1 MLMKWRLTSDAP
13 GNANLPIGGLG
24 GANRERYAASMTLD
38 FHGVLPVPPLARQN
52 DSRRSIDFAQ
62 NERLVRHMAQGGIT
76 RLIYGGNALLYHIT
90 LADYEPLLDWLS
102 GFKSQFL
109 VIPSVGPSYGRAM
122 DQAPL
127 LRQHRFPCALA
138 LPCGDPRDALGLEQ
152 GLREIAAACETPLLA
167 YLKDE
172 NNFGADKEAGLDAV
186 ARLIDSGVCVGI
198 KYAVVRDDP
207 SKDKYLESLLQRV
220 DRSKVISGIGER
232 PAICHLRD
240 FGLNGFTT
248 GSGCIAPRL
257 SNEIFEACSR
267 ADYDAARTL
276 RADFLPLEDLRD
288 AWGPSK
294 VLHFAT
300 ALAGLSETGPILPYS
315 SPLSAAQQEQLA
327 AVAQALVARNSAARG
342 LAHILQL

>member
-1 MLMKWRLTSDAP
+1 M
-13 GNANLPIGGLG
+13 PI
-24 GANRERYAASMTLD
+24 SLD
-38 FHGVLPVPPLARQN
+38 FRGVLPVPPLARKN
-52 DSRRSIDFAQ
+52 DARRSLDIAENDK
-62 NERLVRHMAQGGIT
+62 LVRHMGEGGIT

-90 LADYEPLLDWLS
+90 LADYEPMLEWLA
-102 GFKSQFL
+102 GLNRDFF

-127 LRQHRFPCALA
+127 LRKYRFPCVMV

-152 GLREIAAACETPLLA
+152 GMREIADACQSPLLA

-172 NNFGADKEAGLDAV
+172 GNFGSDKEAGLDAV

-198 KYAVVRDDP
+198 KYAVVRANP
-207 SKDKYLESLLQRV
+207 SEDRYLESLLRRV

-257 SNEIFEACSR
+257 SNDLFDACVR
-267 ADYDAARTL
+267 GDYATAAAIREP
-276 RADFLPLEDLRD
+276 FLPLEDLRD

-300 ALAGLSETGPILPYS
+300 ALSGVSATGPILPYF
-315 SPLSAAQQEQLA
+315 SPLSAAQEKQLA
-327 AVAQALVARNSAARG
+327 EVSQALLARNAAGALAAQA
-342 LAHILQL
+342 I

>member
-1 MLMKWRLTSDAP
+1 
-13 GNANLPIGGLG
+13 
-24 GANRERYAASMTLD
+24 MTLD
-38 FHGVLPVPPLARQN
+38 FHGVLAVPTLSRKN
-52 DSRRSIDFAQ
+52 DSRRAIDFAQ
-62 NERLVRHMAQGGIT
+62 NDRLVRHMADGGIT

-90 LADYEPLLDWLS
+90 LADYQELLDWLS
-102 GFKSQFL
+102 GLSFDGV

-122 DQAPL
+122 DQALL
-127 LRQHRFPCALA
+127 LRKHRFPCALA

-152 GLREIAAACETPLLA
+152 GLREIADACETPLLA

-186 ARLIDSGVCVGI
+186 ARLIDSGVFVGI

-207 SKDKYLESLLQRV
+207 SKDKYLESLLRRV

-267 ADYDAARTL
+267 GDYGAAQTL
-276 RADFLPLEDLRD
+276 RAEFLPLEDLRD

-300 ALAGLSETGPILPYS
+300 ALAGLSGTGPILPYS
-315 SPLSAAQQEQLA
+315 SPLSAEQLEQLKG
-327 AVAQALVARNSAARG
+327 VAQALLARNAASMMAAR
-342 LAHILQL
+342 

>member
-1 MLMKWRLTSDAP
+1 
-13 GNANLPIGGLG
+13 
-24 GANRERYAASMTLD
+24 
-38 FHGVLPVPPLARQN
+38 VPPLARQN
-52 DSRRSIDFAQ
+52 DSRRSIDFSQ
-62 NERLVRHMAQGGIT
+62 NDKLVRHMAEGGIT

>member
-1 MLMKWRLTSDAP
+1 
-13 GNANLPIGGLG
+13 
-24 GANRERYAASMTLD
+24 MTLD
-38 FHGVLPVPPLARQN
+38 FLGVLPVPPLARKH

-62 NERLVRHMAQGGIT
+62 NDRLVRHMAGGRIS

-90 LADYEPLLDWLS
+90 LADYEPLIEWLS
-102 GFKSQFL
+102 GLTSEFL
-109 VIPSVGPSYGRAM
+109 VIPSAGPSYGRAM

-127 LRQHRFPCALA
+127 LRKHRFPCVMV
-138 LPCGDPRDALGLEQ
+138 LPCADPRDAHGLEQ
-152 GLREIAAACETPLLA
+152 GLREIGDACEAPLLA

-186 ARLIDSGVCVGI
+186 ARLIDSGICVGV

-207 SKDKYLESLLQRV
+207 SKDKYLESLLRRV

-240 FGLNGFTT
+240 FGLQGFTT

-257 SNEIFEACSR
+257 SNQIFEACMR
-267 ADYDAARTL
+267 RDYDAAELL
-276 RADFLPLEDLRD
+276 RAEFLPLEDLRD

-300 ALAGLSETGPILPYS
+300 ALAGLSDTGPILPYS
-315 SPLSAAQQEQLA
+315 SPLSAEQLEQLKG
-327 AVAQALVARNSAARG
+327 VAQALLARNAASMMAAR
-342 LAHILQL
+342 

>member
-1 MLMKWRLTSDAP
+1 
-13 GNANLPIGGLG
+13 
-24 GANRERYAASMTLD
+24 MTLD
-38 FHGVLPVPPLARQN
+38 FRGVLPVPPLARKN

-62 NERLVRHMAQGGIT
+62 NDRLVRHIRAGEIT

-102 GFKSQFL
+102 GLKSEFL
-109 VIPSVGPSYGRAM
+109 VIPSAGPSYGRAM

-127 LRQHRFPCALA
+127 LRKHEFPCVMV
-138 LPCGDPRDALGLEQ
+138 LPCGDPRDARGLEQ
-152 GLREIAAACETPLLA
+152 GLREIGDACETPLLA

-186 ARLIDSGVCVGI
+186 ARLIDSGICVGV

-207 SKDKYLESLLQRV
+207 SKDKYLEGLLRRV
-220 DRSKVISGIGER
+220 DRGKVISGIGER
-232 PAICHLRD
+232 PAICHMRD
-240 FGLNGFTT
+240 FGLQGFTT

-257 SNEIFEACSR
+257 SNQIFDACMR
-267 ADYDAARTL
+267 RDYDAAEPL
-276 RADFLPLEDLRD
+276 RAEFLPLEDLRD

-300 ALAGLSETGPILPYS
+300 ALAGLSDTGPILPYS
-315 SPLSAAQQEQLA
+315 SPLSAGQLEQLKG
-327 AVAQALVARNSAARG
+327 VAQTLLARNAASMMAAR
-342 LAHILQL
+342 

>member
-1 MLMKWRLTSDAP
+1 
-13 GNANLPIGGLG
+13 
-24 GANRERYAASMTLD
+24 MTLD
-38 FHGVLPVPPLARQN
+38 FRGVLPVPPLARKN
-52 DSRRSIDFAQ
+52 DPRRSIDFVQ
-62 NERLVRHMAQGGIT
+62 NDRLVRHMADGGIT
-76 RLIYGGNALLYHIT
+76 RLIYGGNALLYHIA

-102 GFKSQFL
+102 GLKSRFL
-109 VIPSVGPSYGRAM
+109 TIPSVGPSYGRAM

-127 LRQHRFPCALA
+127 LRKHRFPCVLA

-152 GLREIAAACETPLLA
+152 GLREIAGACETPLLA

-207 SKDKYLESLLQRV
+207 SKDSYLEGLLRRV

-240 FGLNGFTT
+240 FRLNGFTT
-248 GSGCIAPRL
+248 GSGCLAPRL
-257 SNEIFEACSR
+257 SNEIFASCSR
-267 ADYDAARTL
+267 GDYDEARAL
-276 RADFLPLEDLRD
+276 RAEFLPLEDLRD

-300 ALAGLSETGPILPYS
+300 ALAGLSDTGPILPYS
-315 SPLSAAQQEQLA
+315 SPLSAAQMDQLA
-327 AVAQALVARNSAARG
+327 GVAQALVAKNAAARAVVG
-342 LAHILQL
+342 QPA

>member
-1 MLMKWRLTSDAP
+1 M
-13 GNANLPIGGLG
+13 
-24 GANRERYAASMTLD
+24 LD
-38 FHGVLPVPPLARQN
+38 FHGVLPVPPLARKN

-62 NERLVRHMAQGGIT
+62 NEKLVRHMAEGGIT

-90 LADYEPLLDWLS
+90 LADYQELLDWLS
-102 GFKSQFL
+102 GLAFDGV

-122 DQAPL
+122 DQAPP
-127 LRQHRFPCALA
+127 LRKHRFPCALA

-152 GLREIAAACETPLLA
+152 GLREIADACETPLLA

-207 SKDKYLESLLQRV
+207 AKDKYLESLLRRV

-257 SNEIFEACSR
+257 SNEIFASCSR
-267 ADYDAARTL
+267 GAYDEARAL
-276 RADFLPLEDLRD
+276 RAEFLPLEDLRD

-300 ALAGLSETGPILPYS
+300 ALAGLADTGPILPYS
-315 SPLSAAQQEQLA
+315 SPLSAAQMDQLA
-327 AVAQALVARNSAARG
+327 SVSQALVARNSAVESIVAQSMG
-342 LAHILQL
+342 

>member
-1 MLMKWRLTSDAP
+1 MPTPSDF
-13 GNANLPIGGLG
+13 
-24 GANRERYAASMTLD
+24 R
-38 FHGVLPVPPLARQN
+38 GVLPVPPLARKN
-52 DSRRSIDFAQ
+52 DSRRSIDFAE
-62 NERLVRHMAQGGIT
+62 NDKLVRHMAEGGIT

-90 LADYEPLLDWLS
+90 LADYEPLLEWLS
-102 GFKSQFL
+102 GLNRDFL

-127 LRQHRFPCALA
+127 LRKYRFPCVMT

-152 GLREIAAACETPLLA
+152 GMREIADACQSPLLA
-167 YLKDE
+167 YVKDE
-172 NNFGADKEAGLDAV
+172 GNFGSDKEAGLDAV
-186 ARLIDSGVCVGI
+186 ARLLDSGVAVGV
-198 KYAVVRDDP
+198 KYAVVRGNPAEDR
-207 SKDKYLESLLQRV
+207 YLEGLLRRV

-257 SNEIFEACSR
+257 SNDLFEACAR
-267 ADYDAARTL
+267 GDYGAAAAIREP
-276 RADFLPLEDLRD
+276 FLPLEDLRD

-300 ALAGLSETGPILPYS
+300 ALSGLSATGPILPYS
-315 SPLSAAQQEQLA
+315 SPLSAAQQQQLA
-327 AVAQALVARNSAARG
+327 AVARALLAQNAVARPLAA
-342 LAHILQL
+342 Q

>member
-1 MLMKWRLTSDAP
+1 
-13 GNANLPIGGLG
+13 
-24 GANRERYAASMTLD
+24 
-38 FHGVLPVPPLARQN
+38 VLPVPPLARKPDSKRSLDFPQN
-52 DSRRSIDFAQ
+52 D
-62 NERLVRHMAQGGIT
+62 RLVRHMADGGIT

-90 LADYEPLLDWLS
+90 MADYEPLLDWLAGLMS
-102 GFKSQFL
+102 EFL
-109 VIPSVGPSYGRAM
+109 IIPSAGPAYGRAM

-127 LRQHRFPCALA
+127 LRKHRFPCVMI
-138 LPCGDPRDALGLEQ
+138 LPCGDPRDARGLEQ
-152 GLREIAAACETPLLA
+152 GMREIADAVETPLLA
-167 YLKDE
+167 YVKDE
-172 NNFGADKEAGLDAV
+172 NNFGSDKEAGLDAV
-186 ARLIDSGVCVGI
+186 ARLIDSGVCIGI
-198 KYAVVRDDP
+198 KYAVVREDP
-207 SKDKYLESLLQRV
+207 SKDKYLESLLRRV

-267 ADYDAARTL
+267 RDYDAAQLL

-300 ALAGLSETGPILPYS
+300 ALAGLAETGPILPYS
-315 SPLSAAQQEQLA
+315 SPLSAGQMDQVAG
-327 AVAQALVARNSAARG
+327 VAQALLARNSAARVVAG
-342 LAHILQL
+342 QPS

>member
-1 MLMKWRLTSDAP
+1 
-13 GNANLPIGGLG
+13 
-24 GANRERYAASMTLD
+24 MTLD
-38 FHGVLPVPPLARQN
+38 FHGVLPVPPLARKN

-62 NERLVRHMAQGGIT
+62 NDKLVRHMADGGIT

-90 LADYEPLLDWLS
+90 LADYQELLDWLS
-102 GFKSQFL
+102 GLTFDGV

-127 LRQHRFPCALA
+127 LRKRRFPCALA

-152 GLREIAAACETPLLA
+152 GLREIADACETPLLA

-172 NNFGADKEAGLDAV
+172 NNFGSDKEAGLDAV

-207 SKDKYLESLLQRV
+207 SKDKYLESLLRRV

-267 ADYDAARTL
+267 RDYQAAQPL

-300 ALAGLSETGPILPYS
+300 ALAGLAETGPILPYS
-315 SPLSAAQQEQLA
+315 SPLSAGQMDQLA
-327 AVAQALVARNSAARG
+327 GVAQALLARNSAARVVAG
-342 LAHILQL
+342 QLS

>member
-1 MLMKWRLTSDAP
+1 M
-13 GNANLPIGGLG
+13 PIPF
-24 GANRERYAASMTLD
+24 D
-38 FHGVLPVPPLARQN
+38 FRGVLPVPPLARKN
-52 DSRRSIDFAQ
+52 DSRRSLDFAQ
-62 NERLVRHMAQGGIT
+62 NDRLVRHMAEGGIT

-102 GFKSQFL
+102 GLKSQFL
-109 VIPSVGPSYGRAM
+109 VIPSAGPSYGRAM
-122 DQAPL
+122 DQAPM
-127 LRQHRFPCALA
+127 LRKRRFPCVMV
-138 LPCGDPRDALGLEQ
+138 LPCADPRDAKGLEQ
-152 GLREIAAACETPLLA
+152 GLREIGDACETPLLA

-172 NNFGADKEAGLDAV
+172 NNFGSDKEAGLDAV

-207 SKDKYLESLLQRV
+207 SKDKYLESLLRRV

-257 SNEIFEACSR
+257 SNELFEACAR
-267 ADYDAARTL
+267 GDYTAAADIRE
-276 RADFLPLEDLRD
+276 RFLPLEDLRD

-300 ALAGLSETGPILPYS
+300 ALSGLSATGPILPYS
-315 SPLSAAQQEQLA
+315 SPLSAAQQVQLA
-327 AVAQALVARNSAARG
+327 VVARELLSRNAAG
-342 LAHILQL
+342 AFAAQT